1 MHIPNGES
9 DVIGRATVG
18 FVEWA
23 KILGKHL
30 ARVGV
35 GACPSSVGCL
45 RAVGGR
51 LAAHLRLQGE
61 IGVAFLS
68 VNAIKIVST
77 DAGTTLQVCI
87 EINLN
92 VIWVRL

>member
-9 DVIGRATVG
+9 DVIGWAAVI

-30 ARVGV
+30 ARISV
-35 GACPSSVGCL
+35 GASPSSFGCL

-51 LAAHLRLQGE
+51 LAAHLRLQRE
-61 IGVAFLS
+61 IGIAFLS

-77 DAGTTLQVCI
+77 DAGTTLQVGI

-92 VIWVRL
+92 IIWVRL